1 MAADRS
7 QVWRLVS
14 RAGLAGGGAPNKD
27 SYLPPLTDTSSV
39 NTWGG
44 WYDSDDGLDEGVP
57 LGCGQGVADGKDRD
71 GAVLLAGAAGVA
83 GRSGLGRAGIFGNGA
98 DGVEQFGLVGLQLDQ
113 QVVAG
118 VAGCFE
124 GFF

>member
-1 MAADRS
+1 MA
-7 QVWRLVS
+7 
-14 RAGLAGGGAPNKD
+14 G
-27 SYLPPLTDTSSV
+27 
-39 NTWGG
+39 
-44 WYDSDDGLDEGVP
+44 DSDDGLDEGVP
-57 LGCGQGVADGKDRD
+57 LGCGQGVADGKDLD

-83 GRSGLGRAGIFGNGA
+83 GRSSLGCAGIFGNGA
-98 DGVEQFGLVGLQLDQ
+98 DGVEQFGLVGLQLDK